1 MRDVTQQGFWLAKL
15 LYGEDNDLIFF
26 NTAHIVSIEVLKDD
40 DEIIGYSIHT
50 VDDEEYEVSF
60 KTGPLAHAT
69 RINNLLRD
77 EHQPLF
83 A

>member
-1 MRDVTQQGFWLAKL
+1 MTDATQQGFWLAKL
-15 LYGEDNDLIFF
+15 LYGEDDDLIFF
-26 NTAHIVSIEVLKDD
+26 NTAHIISIEVLKDD

-60 KTGPLAHAT
+60 KTGPLSHTT
-69 RINNLLRD
+69 RVNGLLHNG
-77 EHQPLF
+77 HQPIF